1 VNRAIVHVA
10 SGREWRG
17 GQRQVWLLAR
27 ELGRMG
33 VDQVVVT
40 GGGSELARRVG
51 SAGVP
56 VRATAWRAGLD
67 PRVLWPLLQE
77 LRRRGAVV
85 HAHDAHALTLAGIC
99 AGASGTPL
107 VVTRRVVF
115 PLRRQFLWRR
125 ACRIIAISPAVRAAL
140 VADGLEPERVVVIPS
155 AVDPETLSGSPA
167 VGIRTQLGLP
177 PDGQVAVGL
186 GALTPEKDQSTLIA
200 AAARLVRD
208 LPDLHWVLVGDGPL
222 KEKLEQQI
230 ARAALQDRFHLLG
243 DLADPHVMLPEAD
256 VFVLSST
263 SEGLGSSALA
273 AMAYGVPVVATRVGG
288 VPELLGSGGGM
299 LVQPGEPEEFAAAV
313 HRVLTDT
320 ELRQR
325 LVSVAG
331 KEVQRFSVGAMA
343 ERVLSVYRSCAH
355 SLDGS

>member
-1 VNRAIVHVA
+1 
-10 SGREWRG
+10 
-17 GQRQVWLLAR
+17 
-27 ELGRMG
+27 
-33 VDQVVVT
+33 
-40 GGGSELARRVG
+40 
-51 SAGVP
+51 
-56 VRATAWRAGLD
+56 
-67 PRVLWPLLQE
+67 
-77 LRRRGAVV
+77 
-85 HAHDAHALTLAGIC
+85 
-99 AGASGTPL
+99 
-107 VVTRRVVF
+107 
-115 PLRRQFLWRR
+115 LRRQFLWRR